1 MLTRA
6 EALSRIEQPLRCR
19 VQGRDKYVVEYLE
32 ASLANPAISPGSIRT
47 YLGAILGF
55 DDYFVS
61 QNRLYGIE
69 QAVESDIIQYFQAL
83 QSQKDNEG
91 KSIQLSYARLSSI
104 WCALNSFFTF
114 LVERKVRQ
122 TNPVKVIK
130 KPSQAKDKPKR
141 YFFTPD
147 ELKLLMSTSKKQ
159 IDEQTAPR
167 KWAGAI
173 RNHAILTLLCYA
185 GMRIQAALN
194 IDLVDID
201 WEKRTI
207 QIAEKRDHLYTYYMT
222 KDVHQALTRWK
233 EVRHILAR
241 EWIDTPALFL
251 GQTGKRLPSQTFAQ
265 WLQKLEVCLV
275 GGKHLAPHKLRAS
288 FATNM
293 LERSGDI
300 HMVKEMMHHSSIATT
315 QLYIPTHRDA
325 DRKAAEIMEDMLGS
339 AEEKRS
345 EDTAS

>member
-6 EALSRIEQPLRCR
+6 EALSRVEDSLRER
-19 VQGRDKYVVEYLE
+19 VKNRNPHIVDYLE
-32 ASLANPAISPGSIRT
+32 ASLANPNISPSSIRT

-55 DDYFVS
+55 DDFLS
-61 QNRLYGIE
+61 NNSSHGIQSTSGDE
-69 QAVESDIIQYFQAL
+69 IVRYFQDL
-83 QSQKDNEG
+83 QSKKDDQG
-91 KSIQLSYARLSSI
+91 KSVQLSYARLSSI
-104 WCALNSFFTF
+104 WCALNSFFNF
-114 LVERKVRQ
+114 LAERKIRQ
-122 TNPVKVIK
+122 DNPVRVIK

-147 ELKLLMSTSKKQ
+147 ELKMLMATSKKQ

-194 IDLVDID
+194 IDVADID
-201 WEKRTI
+201 WEGRTI
-207 QIAEKRDHLYTYYMT
+207 QIAEKRDHQYTYYMT
-222 KDVHQALTRWK
+222 KDVYQALKAWA

-251 GQTGKRLPSQTFAQ
+251 GQTGKRLPSQTFSL

-275 GGKHLAPHKLRAS
+275 SGKHLAPHKLRAS

-293 LERSGDI
+293 LEKSKDI
-300 HMVKEMMHHSSIATT
+300 HMVKEMMHHSSISTT
-315 QLYIPTHRDA
+315 QLYIPSHRDA
-325 DRKAAEIMEDMLGS
+325 DRKAAEIMEDILGDGADEIHQDHVS
-339 AEEKRS
+339 
-345 EDTAS
+345 

>member
-6 EALSRIEQPLRCR
+6 EALSRVEDSLRER
-19 VQGRDKYVVEYLE
+19 VKNRNPHIVDYLE
-32 ASLANPAISPGSIRT
+32 ASLANPNISPSSIRT

-55 DDYFVS
+55 DDFLS
-61 QNRLYGIE
+61 NNSSHGIQSTSGDE
-69 QAVESDIIQYFQAL
+69 IVRYFQDL
-83 QSQKDNEG
+83 QSKKDDQG
-91 KSIQLSYARLSSI
+91 KSVQLSYARLSSI
-104 WCALNSFFTF
+104 WCALNSFFNF
-114 LVERKVRQ
+114 LAERKIRQ
-122 TNPVKVIK
+122 DNPVRVIK

-147 ELKLLMSTSKKQ
+147 ELKMLMATSKKQ

-194 IDLVDID
+194 IDVADID
-201 WEKRTI
+201 WEGRTI
-207 QIAEKRDHLYTYYMT
+207 QIAEKRDHQYTYYMT
-222 KDVHQALTRWK
+222 KDVYQALKAWA

-251 GQTGKRLPSQTFAQ
+251 GQTGKRLPSQTFSL

-275 GGKHLAPHKLRAS
+275 SGKHLAPHKLRAS

-293 LERSGDI
+293 LEKSKDI
-300 HMVKEMMHHSSIATT
+300 HMVKEMMHHSSISTT
-315 QLYIPTHRDA
+315 QLYIPSHRDA
-325 DRKAAEIMEDMLGS
+325 DRKAAEIMEDILGDGAYEIHQDHVS
-339 AEEKRS
+339 
-345 EDTAS
+345 

>member
-6 EALSRIEQPLRCR
+6 EALSRVEDLLRER
-19 VQGRDKYVVEYLE
+19 VKNRNPHIVDYLE
-32 ASLANPAISPGSIRT
+32 ASLANPNISPGSIRT

-55 DDYFVS
+55 DDFLS
-61 QNRLYGIE
+61 DSSSHGIE
-69 QAVESDIIQYFQAL
+69 LTTGNEIVRYFQDL
-83 QSQKDNEG
+83 QSKKDDQG
-91 KSIQLSYARLSSI
+91 KSVQMSYARLSSI
-104 WCALNSFFTF
+104 WCALNSFFNF
-114 LVERKVRQ
+114 LVERKIRQ
-122 TNPVKVIK
+122 DNPVRVIK

-147 ELKLLMSTSKKQ
+147 ELKMLMATSKKQ

-194 IDLVDID
+194 IDVADID
-201 WEKRTI
+201 WEGRTI
-207 QIAEKRDHLYTYYMT
+207 QIAEKRDHQYTYYMT
-222 KDVHQALTRWK
+222 KDVYQALKAWA

-251 GQTGKRLPSQTFAQ
+251 GQTGKRLPSQTFSL

-275 GGKHLAPHKLRAS
+275 SGKHLAPHKLRAS

-293 LERSGDI
+293 LEKSKDI
-300 HMVKEMMHHSSIATT
+300 HMVKEMMHHSSISTT
-315 QLYIPTHRDA
+315 QLYIPSHRDA
-325 DRKAAEIMEDMLGS
+325 DRKAAEIMEDILGDGADEIHQDHVS
-339 AEEKRS
+339 
-345 EDTAS
+345 

>member
-6 EALSRIEQPLRCR
+6 EALSRVEDLLRER
-19 VQGRDKYVVEYLE
+19 VKNRNPHIVDYLE
-32 ASLANPAISPGSIRT
+32 ASLANPNISPGSIRT

-55 DDYFVS
+55 DDFLS
-61 QNRLYGIE
+61 DSSSHGIE
-69 QAVESDIIQYFQAL
+69 FTTGNEIVRYFQDL
-83 QSQKDNEG
+83 QAKKDGQG
-91 KSIQLSYARLSSI
+91 KSVQLSYARLSSI
-104 WCALNSFFTF
+104 WCALNSFFNF
-114 LVERKVRQ
+114 LVERKIRQ
-122 TNPVKVIK
+122 DNPVRVIK

-147 ELKLLMSTSKKQ
+147 ELKMLMATSKKQ

-194 IDLVDID
+194 IDVADID
-201 WEKRTI
+201 WEDRTI
-207 QIAEKRDHLYTYYMT
+207 QIAEKRDHQYTYYMT
-222 KDVHQALTRWK
+222 KDVYQALKAWA

-251 GQTGKRLPSQTFAQ
+251 GQTGKRLPSQTFSL

-275 GGKHLAPHKLRAS
+275 SGKHLAPHKLRAS

-293 LERSGDI
+293 LEKSKDI
-300 HMVKEMMHHSSIATT
+300 HMVKEMMHHSSISTT
-315 QLYIPTHRDA
+315 QLYIPSHRDA
-325 DRKAAEIMEDMLGS
+325 DRKAAEIMEDILGDGADEIHQDHVS
-339 AEEKRS
+339 
-345 EDTAS
+345 

>member
-6 EALSRIEQPLRCR
+6 EALSRVEDLLRER
-19 VQGRDKYVVEYLE
+19 VKNRNLHIVDYLE
-32 ASLANPAISPGSIRT
+32 ASLANPNISPSSIRT

-55 DDYFVS
+55 DDFLS
-61 QNRLYGIE
+61 NNSSHGIQSTSGDE
-69 QAVESDIIQYFQAL
+69 IVRYFQDL
-83 QSQKDNEG
+83 QSKKDDQG
-91 KSIQLSYARLSSI
+91 KSVQLSYARLSSI
-104 WCALNSFFTF
+104 WCALNSFFNF
-114 LVERKVRQ
+114 LAERKIRQ
-122 TNPVKVIK
+122 DNPVRVIK

-147 ELKLLMSTSKKQ
+147 ELKMLMATSKKQ

-194 IDLVDID
+194 IDVADID
-201 WEKRTI
+201 WEGRTI
-207 QIAEKRDHLYTYYMT
+207 QIAEKRDHQYTYYMT

>member
-6 EALSRIEQPLRCR
+6 EALSRVEDLLRER
-19 VQGRDKYVVEYLE
+19 VKNRNLHIVDYLE
-32 ASLANPAISPGSIRT
+32 ASLANPNISPGSIRT

-55 DDYFVS
+55 DDFLS
-61 QNRLYGIE
+61 DSSSHGIE
-69 QAVESDIIQYFQAL
+69 LTTGNEIVRYFQDL
-83 QSQKDNEG
+83 QSKKDDQG
-91 KSIQLSYARLSSI
+91 KSVQLSYARLSSI
-104 WCALNSFFTF
+104 WCALNSFFNF
-114 LVERKVRQ
+114 LVERKIRQ
-122 TNPVKVIK
+122 DNPVRVIK

-147 ELKLLMSTSKKQ
+147 ELKMLMATSKKQ

-194 IDLVDID
+194 IDVADID
-201 WEKRTI
+201 WEGRTI
-207 QIAEKRDHLYTYYMT
+207 QIAEKRDHQYTYYMT
-222 KDVHQALTRWK
+222 KDVYQALKAWA

-251 GQTGKRLPSQTFAQ
+251 GQTGKRLPSQTFSL

-275 GGKHLAPHKLRAS
+275 SGKHLAPHKLRAS

-293 LERSGDI
+293 LEKSKDI
-300 HMVKEMMHHSSIATT
+300 HMVKEMMHHSSISTT
-315 QLYIPTHRDA
+315 QLYIPSHRDA
-325 DRKAAEIMEDMLGS
+325 DRKAAEIMEDILGDGADEIHQDHVS
-339 AEEKRS
+339 
-345 EDTAS
+345 

>member
-6 EALSRIEQPLRCR
+6 EALSRVEDLLRER
-19 VQGRDKYVVEYLE
+19 VKNRNLHIVDYLE
-32 ASLANPAISPGSIRT
+32 ASLANPNISPGSIRT

-55 DDYFVS
+55 DDFLS
-61 QNRLYGIE
+61 DSSSHGIE
-69 QAVESDIIQYFQAL
+69 LATGNEIVRYFQDL
-83 QSQKDNEG
+83 QSKKDDQG
-91 KSIQLSYARLSSI
+91 KSVQLSYARLSSI
-104 WCALNSFFTF
+104 WCALNSFFNF
-114 LVERKVRQ
+114 LVERKIRQ
-122 TNPVKVIK
+122 DNPVRVIK

-147 ELKLLMSTSKKQ
+147 ELKMLMATSKKQ

-194 IDLVDID
+194 IDVADID
-201 WEKRTI
+201 WEGRTI
-207 QIAEKRDHLYTYYMT
+207 QIAEKRDHQYTYYMT
-222 KDVHQALTRWK
+222 KDVYQALKAWA

-251 GQTGKRLPSQTFAQ
+251 GQTGKRLPSQTFSL

-275 GGKHLAPHKLRAS
+275 SGKHLAPHKLRAS

-293 LERSGDI
+293 LEKSKDI
-300 HMVKEMMHHSSIATT
+300 HMVKEMMHHSSISTT
-315 QLYIPTHRDA
+315 QLYIPSHRDA
-325 DRKAAEIMEDMLGS
+325 DRKAAEIMEDILGDGADEIHQDHVS
-339 AEEKRS
+339 
-345 EDTAS
+345 

>member
-6 EALSRIEQPLRCR
+6 EALSRVEDLLRER
-19 VQGRDKYVVEYLE
+19 VKNRNPHIVDYLE
-32 ASLANPAISPGSIRT
+32 ASLANPNISPGSIRT

-55 DDYFVS
+55 DDFLS
-61 QNRLYGIE
+61 DSSSHGIE
-69 QAVESDIIQYFQAL
+69 LTTGNEIVRYFQDL
-83 QSQKDNEG
+83 QSKKDDQG
-91 KSIQLSYARLSSI
+91 KSVQLSYARLSSI
-104 WCALNSFFTF
+104 WCALNSFFNF
-114 LVERKVRQ
+114 LVERKIRQ
-122 TNPVKVIK
+122 DNPVRVIK

-147 ELKLLMSTSKKQ
+147 ELKMLMATSKKQ

-194 IDLVDID
+194 IDVADID
-201 WEKRTI
+201 WEGRTI
-207 QIAEKRDHLYTYYMT
+207 QIAEKRDHQYTYYMT
-222 KDVHQALTRWK
+222 KDVYQALKAWA

-251 GQTGKRLPSQTFAQ
+251 GQTGKRLPSQTFSL

-275 GGKHLAPHKLRAS
+275 SGKHLAPHKLRAS

-293 LERSGDI
+293 LEKSKDI
-300 HMVKEMMHHSSIATT
+300 HMVKEMMHHSSISTT
-315 QLYIPTHRDA
+315 QLYIPSHRDA
-325 DRKAAEIMEDMLGS
+325 DRKAAEIMEDILGDGADEIHQDHVS
-339 AEEKRS
+339 
-345 EDTAS
+345 

>member
-6 EALSRIEQPLRCR
+6 EALSRVEDSLRER
-19 VQGRDKYVVEYLE
+19 VKNRNPHIVDYLE
-32 ASLANPAISPGSIRT
+32 ASLANPNISPSSIRT

-55 DDYFVS
+55 DDFLGNNS
-61 QNRLYGIE
+61 SHGIQSTSGDE
-69 QAVESDIIQYFQAL
+69 IVRYFQDL
-83 QSQKDNEG
+83 QSKKDDQG
-91 KSIQLSYARLSSI
+91 KSVQLSYARLSSI
-104 WCALNSFFTF
+104 WCALNSFFNF
-114 LVERKVRQ
+114 LAERKIRQ
-122 TNPVKVIK
+122 DNPVRVIK

-147 ELKLLMSTSKKQ
+147 ELKMLMATSKKQ

-194 IDLVDID
+194 IDVADID
-201 WEKRTI
+201 WEGRTI
-207 QIAEKRDHLYTYYMT
+207 QIAEKRDHQYTYYMT
-222 KDVHQALTRWK
+222 KDVYQALKAWA

-251 GQTGKRLPSQTFAQ
+251 GQTGKRLPSQTFSL

-275 GGKHLAPHKLRAS
+275 SGKHLAPHKLRAS

-293 LERSGDI
+293 LEKSKDI
-300 HMVKEMMHHSSIATT
+300 HMVKEMMHHSSISTT
-315 QLYIPTHRDA
+315 QLYIPSHRDA
-325 DRKAAEIMEDMLGS
+325 DRKAAEIMEDILGDGADEIHQDHVS
-339 AEEKRS
+339 
-345 EDTAS
+345 

>member
-6 EALSRIEQPLRCR
+6 EALSRVEDLLRER
-19 VQGRDKYVVEYLE
+19 VKNRNPHIVDYLE
-32 ASLANPAISPGSIRT
+32 ASLANPNISPGSIRT

-55 DDYFVS
+55 DDFLS
-61 QNRLYGIE
+61 DNSSHGIE
-69 QAVESDIIQYFQAL
+69 LTTGNEIVRYFQDL
-83 QSQKDNEG
+83 QAKKDGQG
-91 KSIQLSYARLSSI
+91 KSVQLSYARLSSI
-104 WCALNSFFTF
+104 WCALNSFFNF
-114 LVERKVRQ
+114 LVERKIRQ
-122 TNPVKVIK
+122 DNPVRVIK

-147 ELKLLMSTSKKQ
+147 ELKMLMATSKKQ

-194 IDLVDID
+194 IDVADID
-201 WEKRTI
+201 WEGRTI
-207 QIAEKRDHLYTYYMT
+207 QIAEKRDHQYTYYMT
-222 KDVHQALTRWK
+222 KDVYQALKAWA

-251 GQTGKRLPSQTFAQ
+251 GQTGKRLPSQTFSL

-275 GGKHLAPHKLRAS
+275 SGKHLAPHKLRAS

-293 LERSGDI
+293 LEKSKDI
-300 HMVKEMMHHSSIATT
+300 HMVKEMMHHSSISTT
-315 QLYIPTHRDA
+315 QLYIPSHRDA
-325 DRKAAEIMEDMLGS
+325 DRKAAEIMEDILGDGADEIHQDHVS
-339 AEEKRS
+339 
-345 EDTAS
+345 